1 MPDAVENETLVH
13 VFRHTAQAAR
23 FVSHLWLALSRKALF
38 GQATFTVAL
47 SGGKTPS
54 VLYDTLS
61 RSKGAFPWSR
71 THLFLVDERFVP
83 SDDPE
88 SIAGLIRKH
97 LLDPLS
103 LPGENLH
110 AVPTEGV
117 SLEEAARHYED
128 ALRTF
133 FGARC
138 MVPCFDLVMLGI
150 GRDGHTASLFPD
162 AAGLEEGRRLAIPVR
177 TGHSPH
183 ERITL
188 TFTVINSASNVVFF
202 VTGRDKAAI
211 MRQVLDK
218 KGDAML
224 PAARVRPLNKRLL
237 YVLDEGAAS
246 RLDRHSLRDH
256 VAIVVHP

>member
-1 MPDAVENETLVH
+1 METKTLVH
-13 VFRHTAQAAR
+13 VFRHTEPAAR
-23 FVSHLWLALSRKALF
+23 FVSYLWLSLSRKALS

-54 VLYDTLS
+54 ALYDAIS

-71 THLFLVDERFVP
+71 THFFVVDERFVP

-88 SIAGLIRKH
+88 STAGLIREH

-110 AVPTEGV
+110 AVLTEGV
-117 SLEEAARHYED
+117 SLEEAARHYEN

-150 GRDGHTASLFPD
+150 GRDGHTASLFPNSAD
-162 AAGLEEGRRLAIPVR
+162 LEEKNHLAVPVR

-188 TFTVINSASNVVFF
+188 TLAVINSASNVVFF

-224 PAARVRPLNKRLL
+224 PAARVRPLNGRLL

-246 RLDRHSLRDH
+246 RIDRHSLRDH